1 MRTRYRIR
9 RPRRNRPHGQPAQR
23 PELLI
28 LLSGWIPPITQP
40 RYHRSVEITWLGRN
54 CFRLKGREGIVLTD
68 PPPPNSG
75 YKIGKQAA
83 EVVTLSNREE
93 AGYSNLDAVTGK
105 PVVLDAP
112 GEYEIGG
119 ILVEGHA
126 TKRADGSRNTI
137 FVCELDGIRVG
148 HLGLLAGALDT
159 AMMEQLKVE
168 VLLLPVGGGNAIGGR
183 EAQDVMTAIDPNI
196 AIPMNY
202 KTDQEK
208 LDLEPLERFLKET
221 GAKSEPQPKLQVS
234 KSGLPS
240 DLAVMVLQP
249 RQ

>member
-1 MRTRYRIR
+1 
-9 RPRRNRPHGQPAQR
+9 
-23 PELLI
+23 
-28 LLSGWIPPITQP
+28 
-40 RYHRSVEITWLGRN
+40 VEITWLGRN
-54 CFRLKGREGIVLTD
+54 SFRIRGREGVVITD

-75 YKIGKQAA
+75 YKIGKPTA
-83 EVVTLSNREE
+83 EVVTLSNRDEP
-93 AGYSNLDAVTGK
+93 AYSSVESVGGT

-119 ILVEGHA
+119 ILVEGVA
-126 TKRADGSRNTI
+126 TKRADGGRNMV

-159 AMMEQLKVE
+159 DVMEQLKVE
-168 VLLLPVGGGNAIGGR
+168 VLLLPVGGGNSLGGR
-183 EAQDVMTAIDPNI
+183 AAQDVMTAIDPNI

-208 LDLEPLERFLKET
+208 MELEPLERFIKET
-221 GAKSEPQPKLQVS
+221 GAKVEPQPRLQVT

-249 RQ
+249 KP